1 MNYVQQLA
9 GEIFAAVHGR
19 PMPAS
24 EQPLYLFYAVLGLA
38 VGASATPEQVHD
50 AWSAWACTREPGHP
64 CLRPFDELTATV
76 REKDQPFAAAIRA
89 VMERRGRGA

>member
-24 EQPLYLFYAVLGLA
+24 EQPLYVIYAVLGLA
-38 VGASATPEQVHD
+38 VGASATPEHVHD
-50 AWSAWACTREPGHP
+50 AWSAWACTQDPGHP
-64 CLRPFDELTATV
+64 CLRPFEELTHTV
-76 REKDQPFAAAIRA
+76 RQQDEPFAAAIRA
-89 VMERRGRGA
+89 VMERRMRGA